1 MEHPKE
7 WPQVLSFATITIT
20 FLYLLIGVSAYTT
33 YGNSTLSPIYKSLPP
48 GLAVSATII
57 MISIHV
63 LLALPIY
70 QTAFALEIEEYLSI
84 NVTTLG
90 KTREFIYRALIR
102 IITVLFTIYIA
113 ITVPYFADIMSLLG
127 ALGNGIL
134 LIVMPILTWIKL
146 FVWNSLNGWKEKSW
160 LFDVGEAT
168 QHQMNKFKNIKWG
181 KVGKIFIT
189 HMHGVGKLIFFR
201 L

>member
-57 MISIHV
+57 IISIHV

-146 FVWNSLNGWKEKSW
+146 FGWNSLNGWKEKSW
-160 LFDVGEAT
+160 V
-168 QHQMNKFKNIKWG
+168 
-181 KVGKIFIT
+181 IF
-189 HMHGVGKLIFFR
+189 VLIFAIFGAIIGTIEAISA
-201 L
+201 LYS